1 MVFFIG
7 QPYPRDIPELFIYLI
22 RMIVEALI

>member
-1 MVFFIG
+1 MVFFIVK
-7 QPYPRDIPELFIYLI
+7 PDTRDIPELFVYLI

>member
-1 MVFFIG
+1 MAFFIEHH
-7 QPYPRDIPELFIYLI
+7 YPRDIPELFVYLI